1 MGHLRG
7 TRRSA
12 PAVTTAAVLAAA
24 LLAACGVGG
33 SGGPIGGGIPAGPEA
48 ACGDPVDVD
57 GVTLEGLTAENVL
70 MVESSF
76 RFRDVVVYDDGR
88 VAVVGTTASEWTRAL
103 EQRSADATSASAAL
117 AAPAPATPVTSA
129 RTAVVVPAMAWMP
142 HPDSPY
148 LLVGQLPDCALEN
161 LAGLARELDE
171 IVTTT
176 NGDLGDPMI
185 TDSPTTTLDYRGEP
199 AVEASAYALTQGF
212 EDGLTREERRGR
224 AFMRAMLDTV
234 TFNLPD
240 VAEVAPEAFEFYPD
254 VSGACEPITDPD
266 DVAAVLAGYEAG
278 DDSVE
283 ARAVAPGTEPCG

>member
-7 TRRSA
+7 TRRTA

-33 SGGPIGGGIPAGPEA
+33 SGGGPIGGGIPAGPEA
-48 ACGDPVDVD
+48 ACGEPVDVG

-70 MVESSF
+70 LVESSF
-76 RFRDVVVYDDGR
+76 RLESMVVYDDGR
-88 VAVVGTTASEWTRAL
+88 VAVVGRTATEWTRAL

-117 AAPAPATPVTSA
+117 AALAAPVTSG
-129 RTAVVVPAMAWMP
+129 RSAVVVPAMAWTP
-142 HPDSPY
+142 HPDSPH
-148 LLVGQLPDCALEN
+148 LLVGRLPDCALED
-161 LAGLARELDE
+161 LASLARELDE

-176 NGDLGDPMI
+176 DGDLGDPMI
-185 TDSPTTTLDYRGEP
+185 TDSPTTTLDYRGDP
-199 AVEASAYALTQGF
+199 ALEASAYALTQGF
-212 EDGLTREERRGR
+212 EDGLTRDERRGR

-254 VSGACEPITDPD
+254 GSGACEPITDPH

-278 DDSVE
+278 DDDVE
-283 ARAVAPGTEPCG
+283 ARAVAPGIEPCG

>member
-7 TRRSA
+7 TRRVA
-12 PAVTTAAVLAAA
+12 PAVTTGVVLVTA
-24 LLAACGVGG
+24 LLAACGVTGG
-33 SGGPIGGGIPAGPEA
+33 GGDAPIGGGIPSGPEA
-48 ACGDPVDVD
+48 ACGEPVDVD
-57 GVTLEGLTAENVL
+57 GVTLEGLAAENVL

-76 RFRDVVVYDDGR
+76 RLEGVVVYDDGR

-117 AAPAPATPVTSA
+117 AAPVTSA
-129 RTAVVVPAMAWMP
+129 RTAVVAPAMAWMP

-161 LAGLARELDE
+161 LASLARELDE
-171 IVTTT
+171 IVATT

-185 TDSPTTTLDYRGEP
+185 TDSPTTTLDYRGDP
-199 AVEASAYALTQGF
+199 AVEASAYALTQDF
-212 EDGLTREERRGR
+212 EDGLTRDERRGR

-254 VSGACEPITDPD
+254 GSGTCEPITDPD
-266 DVAAVLAGYEAG
+266 DVAAVLAAYEAG
-278 DDSVE
+278 DESVE
-283 ARAVAPGTEPCG
+283 ARAVAPGIEPCS